1 MIFHI
6 ENRPAT
12 LSSLY
17 YRNAWRKNSPDYN
30 IVCFCFVVSGGCP
43 WNNIRGT
50 LSPSIILHSLPYT
63 PLQAAHI
70 ACPYMSSSNCSI
82 CICTLCA
89 IPTSTSS
96 QFTIPQYET
105 HAMVR
110 ISSCCPPPP
119 GTETTTPPSSTTQEE
134 QQQKKEPSAKQR
146 KIAHQWR
153 LSVFSKGYDND
164 DAKHATRSSCATKA
178 IPPPPTHRWEST
190 AIHPQQKDEL

>member
-1 MIFHI
+1 MVGVLETISAGFSL
-6 ENRPAT
+6 R
-12 LSSLY
+12 LSFFT
-17 YRNAWRKNSPDYN
+17 P
-30 IVCFCFVVSGGCP
+30 
-43 WNNIRGT
+43 
-50 LSPSIILHSLPYT
+50 LPYT

-164 DAKHATRSSCATKA
+164 DAKHATRSSCAFAFQLK
-178 IPPPPTHRWEST
+178 PFH
-190 AIHPQQKDEL
+190 HPQPTDGNQPPSIHNRKTSYSSG